1 MDESALVSTSQK
13 STIDKREVENYLNK
27 TVTKFVNKC
36 DWKISDEF
44 GKKLVEQVNLEL
56 SDSCP
61 STEGFKFVVE
71 VVLQEQ
77 FGQGSLVGA
86 MCHWDNTRDSYVTVT
101 MDTDK
106 LCLSLAVFFVAIE
119 EDEESSDEE

>member
-1 MDESALVSTSQK
+1 MAESELVTSTQK
-13 STIDKREVENYLNK
+13 STIDKKEVENYLNK
-27 TVTKFVNKC
+27 TVNKFINKC
-36 DWKISDEF
+36 DLKISDET

-86 MCHWDNTRDSYVTVT
+86 MCHWDNNRDSYVTIT
-101 MDTDK
+101 METDK